1 MIEELAK
8 VPLEFSPGTACN
20 YSVSTDVVGYLV
32 GKLSGQPFEQFLRTR
47 ILDPLGMT
55 DTDFMVPAAKA
66 SRFAACYAATP
77 EGSMTLQDDPQ
88 TSAFLKPPGF
98 VSGGGGLVSTAADY
112 LRFCRMLL
120 NGGALDGVR
129 LHEPQDARAD
139 DDESPAGRQ
148 GAAGSVGLA
157 VQRSDLRAASA
168 SASASR

>member
-8 VPLEFSPGTACN
+8 VPLEFSPGDGLELLGRRPTC
-20 YSVSTDVVGYLV
+20 VGYLV
-32 GKLSGQPFEQFLRTR
+32 GKISGQPFEQFLRTR
-47 ILDPLGMT
+47 IFEPLGMA

-77 EGSMTLQDDPQ
+77 DGRMTLQDDPQ

-129 LHEPQDARAD
+129 LSAR
-139 DDESPAGRQ
+139 R
-148 GAAGSVGLA
+148 
-157 VQRSDLRAASA
+157 RSS
-168 SASASR
+168 